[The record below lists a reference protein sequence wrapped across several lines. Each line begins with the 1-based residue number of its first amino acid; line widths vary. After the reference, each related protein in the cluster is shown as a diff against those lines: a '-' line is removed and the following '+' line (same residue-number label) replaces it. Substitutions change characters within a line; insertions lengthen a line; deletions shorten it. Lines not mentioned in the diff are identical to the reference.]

1 MLQEE
6 SSTLQKESDQK
17 EWYIVEIIGIGIFQI
32 GMRLYLLMKFSFE
45 SMKRGGRECYV
56 EVEKCIYQGI

>member
-32 GMRLYLLMKFSFE
+32 GIILYLPMKLLFELMKG
-45 SMKRGGRECYV
+45 GGRECYV
-56 EVEKCIYQGI
+56 EVGKSIYQ